1 MTKHLLEL
9 RTKLNLYQ
17 TVMAYL
23 LGVNRSNYIHA
34 ELEWRALPKTSRA
47 DYLAILEAI
56 DSNAFQ
62 EAANNSTTQ
71 NELLEAFVNKLLK
84 ERMRLVRQ
92 ISIAE
97 KRLVHYM
104 SMYRML
110 NEFIVSFEGL
120 MGSNTGNYSETFLK
134 RVDLKHGRTKMLL
147 KNTILHNLYKTK
159 ERISIYTCRLELI
172 DRTINNPLGLYK
184 DHLELCIN
192 T

>member
-9 RTKLNLYQ
+9 RTKLNLNQ

-34 ELEWRALPKTSRA
+34 ELEWRALPKANRT

-56 DSNAFQ
+56 DSNAFSK
-62 EAANNSTTQ
+62 AANNSNTQ
-71 NELLEAFVNKLLK
+71 NEVLEEFVNKQLK
-84 ERMRLVRQ
+84 ERARLVRQ
-92 ISIAE
+92 IATAQ
-97 KRLVHYM
+97 KRLDHYI
-104 SMYRML
+104 SMYRTH

-147 KNTILHNLYKTK
+147 KNTILPNLYKTK
-159 ERISIYTCRLELI
+159 ERIYIYNCRIALI
-172 DRTINNPLGLYK
+172 DSTINNPLGLYNNSIK
-184 DHLELCIN
+184 
-192 T
+192 